1 MSPLGSS
8 PVMAF
13 IGTRSAETAK
23 AFYGGLLGMTLLN
36 ESPFALEF
44 DGLGCVLRVT
54 MVREVSV
61 APYTVLGWRVED
73 IVVVVDGMAERGV
86 VFERFGGLPQDE
98 RGIWTAP
105 GGDQVAWFKD
115 PEGQILSISC
125 HLNSLR

>member
-1 MSPLGSS
+1 MSPLALS

-13 IGTRSAETAK
+13 IGTRSAQVAK
-23 AFYGGLLGMTLLN
+23 DFYGGVLGMTLLN

-61 APYTVLGWRVED
+61 APYTVLGWRVAGIE
-73 IVVVVDGMAERGV
+73 VVVDEMAERGV
-86 VFERFGGLPQDE
+86 VFERFGGLSQDE

-105 GGDQVAWFKD
+105 GGDRVAWFKD
-115 PEGQILSISC
+115 PEGQILSVSY
-125 HLNSLR
+125 HVGSM